1 MRKAKSNAR
10 MEETL
15 RKIERKTNSEQ
26 KDENLRSGMNED
38 FGLQWRVFGMIYVKR
53 RKSTEGR
60 TSTVNAN
67 EVGNL
72 GNGKNGIQE
81 RWLFGISNA
90 EKRLKLE
97 ADEKDDGYYT
107 KTADANEEAGAGSMV
122 VF

>member
-1 MRKAKSNAR
+1 MRR
-10 MEETL
+10 
-15 RKIERKTNSEQ
+15 
-26 KDENLRSGMNED
+26 GMNED
-38 FGLQWRVFGMIYVKR
+38 FGLQWRVVGMIYVKR

-60 TSTVNAN
+60 ISTVNAN

-97 ADEKDDGYYT
+97 ADEKDDGYYA

>member
-1 MRKAKSNAR
+1 MA
-10 MEETL
+10 
-15 RKIERKTNSEQ
+15 
-26 KDENLRSGMNED
+26 SGWD
-38 FGLQWRVFGMIYVKR
+38 DYVKR

-60 TSTVNAN
+60 ISTVNAN

-72 GNGKNGIQE
+72 GNGKNGKQE

-97 ADEKDDGYYT
+97 ADEKDDGSNA
-107 KTADANEEAGAGSMV
+107 KTADANEEAGVGFMV

>member
-1 MRKAKSNAR
+1 MQEWRKHCVK
-10 MEETL
+10 L
-15 RKIERKTNSEQ
+15 RGRQIQSRKM
-26 KDENLRSGMNED
+26 RSGMNED
-38 FGLQWRVFGMIYVKR
+38 FGLQWRVVGMIYVKR

-60 TSTVNAN
+60 ISTVNAN

-90 EKRLKLE
+90 EKRFKLE
-97 ADEKDDGYYT
+97 TDEKDGGYHA
-107 KTADANEEAGAGSMV
+107 KTADANEEAGADSMV

>member
-1 MRKAKSNAR
+1 M
-10 MEETL
+10 
-15 RKIERKTNSEQ
+15 
-26 KDENLRSGMNED
+26 
-38 FGLQWRVFGMIYVKR
+38 VGMICVKR

-60 TSTVNAN
+60 ISTVNAN

-81 RWLFGISNA
+81 RWLFDISNA
-90 EKRLKLE
+90 EKRL
-97 ADEKDDGYYT
+97 